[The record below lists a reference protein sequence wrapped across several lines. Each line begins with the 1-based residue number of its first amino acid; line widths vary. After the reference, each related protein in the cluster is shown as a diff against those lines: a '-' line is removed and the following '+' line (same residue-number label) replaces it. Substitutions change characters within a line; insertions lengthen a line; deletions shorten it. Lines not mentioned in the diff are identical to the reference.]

1 MSPDTTDPMYG
12 TIEPVRSTDAVAHRI
27 EQLILDQRLAPGAA
41 LPAERELAAQFSVSR
56 NVLREALRALSQK
69 GLIRVVHGRGAF
81 VQEPT
86 TEAVE
91 ESLSMLLQ
99 RRRVSLVDLC
109 DARLL
114 LEPEMAALAAQ
125 RGRADERETLRD
137 AMAALE
143 GAAENAEAHVEAD
156 LALHRRIAEMARHS
170 VYEAITEAVRAPVT
184 RSMLL
189 GTSVPRAI
197 DASDDHHRTIV
208 EAICAGDGDAA
219 RTAMR
224 EHIAYIRSYV
234 EERDEADRDGGG
246 VAEGER

>member
-1 MSPDTTDPMYG
+1 MSHDTTGPMYG
-12 TIEPVRSTDAVAHRI
+12 TIEPVRSTDAVAQRI
-27 EQLILDQRLAPGAA
+27 EQLILDQRLAPGSA

-56 NVLREALRALSQK
+56 NVLREALRSLSQK

-81 VQEPT
+81 VQEAN

-91 ESLSMLLQ
+91 ESLTMLLQ
-99 RRRVSLVDLC
+99 RRHVSLVDLC

-114 LEPEMAALAAQ
+114 LEPEMAALAAE
-125 RGRADERETLRD
+125 RGTEAERARLRALMDALDVARED
-137 AMAALE
+137 AE
-143 GAAENAEAHVEAD
+143 GHVEAD
-156 LALHRRIAEMARHS
+156 LALHRCIAGMARHS

-208 EAICAGDGDAA
+208 DAIAAGDATAA
-219 RTAMR
+219 RAAMH
-224 EHIAYIRSYV
+224 EHISYIRAYV
-234 EERDEADRDGGG
+234 EERDEADRDGG
-246 VAEGER
+246 A

>member
-1 MSPDTTDPMYG
+1 MSPDAGDQLYG
-12 TIEPVRSTDAVAHRI
+12 TIEPVRSTDAVAQRI
-27 EQLILDQRLAPGAA
+27 EHLILDQRLEPGDA
-41 LPAERELAAQFSVSR
+41 LPAERDLAAQFSVSR

-91 ESLSMLLQ
+91 ESLATLLQ
-99 RRRVSLVDLC
+99 RRHVSLVDLC

-114 LEPEMAALAAQ
+114 LEPEMAALAAE
-125 RGRADERETLRD
+125 RGSAEEREQLRA
-137 AMAALE
+137 AMTALE
-143 GAAENAEAHVEAD
+143 QATEAEPHVEAD
-156 LALHRRIAEMARHS
+156 LALHRKIAEMARHS
-170 VYEAITEAVRAPVT
+170 VYEAITEAVRAPVM

-197 DASDDHHRTIV
+197 GASDDHHRVIV
-208 EAICAGDGDAA
+208 EAIADGDVDGA
-219 RTAMR
+219 RTAMA

-234 EERDEADRDGGG
+234 EERAAADRGG
-246 VAEGER
+246 R

>member
-1 MSPDTTDPMYG
+1 MSPDTRDPMYG
-12 TIEPVRSTDAVAHRI
+12 TIEPVRSTDAVAQRI
-27 EQLILDQRLAPGAA
+27 EALILDQRLAPGAA

-56 NVLREALRALSQK
+56 NVLREALRSLSQK

-91 ESLSMLLQ
+91 ESLAMLLQ

-114 LEPEMAALAAQ
+114 LEPEMAALAAR
-125 RGRADERETLRD
+125 RGSAEEREQLRD
-137 AMAALE
+137 AVNVLK
-143 GAAENAEAHVEAD
+143 AAEADAEAHVEAD

-197 DASDDHHRTIV
+197 DASDDHHRAIV
-208 EAICAGDGDAA
+208 EAIATGDAEAA
-219 RTAMR
+219 RAAMA
-224 EHIAYIRSYV
+224 EHITYIRSYV
-234 EERDEADRDGGG
+234 EERDRA
-246 VAEGER
+246 AEKITEDQR

>member
-1 MSPDTTDPMYG
+1 MSRDTTGPLYE
-12 TIEPVRSTDAVAHRI
+12 TIEPVRSTDAVAQRI
-27 EQLILDQRLAPGAA
+27 EQLILDQRLAPGSA

-56 NVLREALRALSQK
+56 NVLREALRSLSQK

-99 RRRVSLVDLC
+99 RRRVSLTDLC

-114 LEPEMAALAAQ
+114 LEPEMAALAAE
-125 RGRADERETLRD
+125 RGSAQEREQLSACMVRLESAAQD
-137 AMAALE
+137 AE
-143 GAAENAEAHVEAD
+143 GHVEAD
-156 LALHRRIAEMARHS
+156 LALHRCIAGMARHS

-208 EAICAGDGDAA
+208 EAIVAGDAEAA

-224 EHIAYIRSYV
+224 EHIGYIRAYV
-234 EERDEADRDGGG
+234 TERDEADQE
-246 VAEGER
+246 AER

>member
-1 MSPDTTDPMYG
+1 MSPDNPLYG

-41 LPAERELAAQFSVSR
+41 LPAERELAAQFAVSR
-56 NVLREALRALSQK
+56 NVLREALRSLSQK

-114 LEPEMAALAAQ
+114 LEPEMAALAAARGSDDQ
-125 RGRADERETLRD
+125 RTALRA
-137 AMAALE
+137 AMTALE
-143 GAAENAEAHVEAD
+143 AAAGDAEGHVEAD
-156 LALHRRIAEMARHS
+156 LALHRQIAEMAGHS

-197 DASDDHHRTIV
+197 DASDDHHRAIV
-208 EAICAGDGDAA
+208 EAIASGDGDAA
-219 RTAMR
+219 RAAMR
-224 EHIAYIRSYV
+224 EHIAYIRAYV
-234 EERDEADRDGGG
+234 EERDEA
-246 VAEGER
+246 ERSGR